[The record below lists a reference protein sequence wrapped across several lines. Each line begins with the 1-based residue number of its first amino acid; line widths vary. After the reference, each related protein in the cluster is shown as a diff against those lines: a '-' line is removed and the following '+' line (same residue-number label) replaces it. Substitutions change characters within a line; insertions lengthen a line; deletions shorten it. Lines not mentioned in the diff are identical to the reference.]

1 MDADRAPAPFASLA
15 GKVAIITGGGQGIGA
30 GIAEVFA
37 AAGAK
42 VLVATRTAEHGER
55 TLARIRQAGG
65 QAALLAVDI
74 GDLDNC
80 HRAVNEVAERW
91 GGVDILVHNAAS
103 FLGGPVAD
111 YSEADL
117 ETVLAVNLKACFRLS
132 AACIPLMRRRGG
144 GRLLFTSSVTGP
156 RVAMPGTSYYAA
168 SKGGMNAFIRTAAIE
183 LARDNITVNGVEPGY
198 IRTAAMEILADE
210 EGLAQ
215 MSKYIPMGHLGAA
228 EDIAY
233 AMLYLA
239 SDQARYVT
247 GQTLCVD
254 GGSTLPESPVFLEEL
269 EGIKEVGGSSA

>member
-1 MDADRAPAPFASLA
+1 MDEENTPVPFASLA
-15 GKVAIITGGGQGIGA
+15 GKVAIVTGGGQGIGA

-42 VLVATRTAEHGER
+42 VLVATRTAEHGEY
-55 TLARIRQAGG
+55 TLAGIREAGG
-65 QAALLAVDI
+65 EAALLAVDV

-80 HRAVNEVAERW
+80 QRAVDEAVERW

-103 FLGGPVAD
+103 FLGGPVD
-111 YSEADL
+111 GYSEADL

-132 AACIPLMRRRGG
+132 AACIPHLRRRGG

-183 LARDNITVNGVEPGY
+183 LARDGITVNGVEPGY
-198 IRTAAMEILADE
+198 IRTAAMELLADE

-215 MSKYIPMGHLGAA
+215 MSKYIPMGHLGAPK
-228 EDIAY
+228 DIAY

-247 GQTLCVD
+247 GQTLCID

-269 EGIKEVGGSSA
+269 EGVKELGGSSS